1 MNIEQVVETSAQ
13 AMNAGHGGAG
23 SQSAQDHP
31 VYRFSKKSHADLMS
45 STDQNNLCTLS

>member
-23 SQSAQDHP
+23 RQSAQDCP
-31 VYRFSKKSHADLMS
+31 VCRFSQESHVDLMS
-45 STDQNNLCTLS
+45 STDQKNLHTLS